1 MTLLNILKVNFIFD
15 LSFLVIVIW
24 FIIKFIKYNK
34 KIKKLEISIDTS
46 KEKIKELEENASKA
60 DEKIK
65 VLIQNPQLARKMFFT
80 ANKN

>member
-1 MTLLNILKVNFIFD
+1 MTLLNILKVNFVFD
-15 LSFLVIVIW
+15 LSFLVIVVW
-24 FIIKFIKYNK
+24 FIIKFAKYNK
-34 KIKKLEISIDTS
+34 KIKKLETS
-46 KEKIKELEENASKA
+46 MKTAEEKTKELEENASKA

>member
-1 MTLLNILKVNFIFD
+1 MTLLKILKINFVFD

-24 FIIKFIKYNK
+24 FIIKFAKYNK
-34 KIKKLEISIDTS
+34 KIKKLEISVNNS
-46 KEKIKELEENASKA
+46 EEKIRELEENTTKA
-60 DEKIK
+60 GEKIK